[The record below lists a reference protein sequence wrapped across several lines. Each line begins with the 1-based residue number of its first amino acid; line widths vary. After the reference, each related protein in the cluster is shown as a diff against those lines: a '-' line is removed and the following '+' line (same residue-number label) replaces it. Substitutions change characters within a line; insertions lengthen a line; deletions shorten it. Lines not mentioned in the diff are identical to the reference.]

1 MQKVAKIKEKDL
13 KAKINVSL
21 DADLVDWI
29 EALVRARGRQGK
41 DGRST
46 VINEILKAKHRRS
59 CKRLV
64 D

>member
-1 MQKVAKIKEKDL
+1 MQKVAKIEEKRT

-21 DADLVDWI
+21 DADLVDWL
-29 EALVRARGRQGK
+29 EALVRARGRKGK

-46 VINEILKAKHRRS
+46 VINEILKAKRRRS
-59 CKRLV
+59 FKRLV